1 MTRVS
6 AASVKPETEGA
17 GRTKPLRPTPLNE
30 GVSRQMSAMPTR
42 DTGTEMALRRELHH
56 RGLRYRT
63 HLKTL
68 PGKPDIAF
76 TRARIAVFVDG
87 CFWHRCP
94 DHGTAPKNNGK
105 WWSEKLDANVARDR
119 RNDEY
124 LQQLGWIS
132 VHVWEHEDPATAAD
146 AISELWRNRH
156 LETARRGLTN
166 DVGQP

>member
-1 MTRVS
+1 MTRAS
-6 AASVKPETEGA
+6 AASAKPKMEGA
-17 GRTKPLRPTPLNE
+17 GMTKPQRPTPLNE
-30 GVSRQMSAMPTR
+30 VVSRQMSAMPSR
-42 DTGTEMALRRELHH
+42 DTGTEMALRRELHR

-105 WWSEKLDANVARDR
+105 WWSDKLDANVARDR
-119 RNDEY
+119 RNDEK
-124 LQQLGWIS
+124 LQELGWIS
-132 VHVWEHEDPATAAD
+132 VHVWEHDDPVTATD
-146 AISELWRNRH
+146 AINELWCIRL
-156 LETARRGLTN
+156 LEAARRSLPK